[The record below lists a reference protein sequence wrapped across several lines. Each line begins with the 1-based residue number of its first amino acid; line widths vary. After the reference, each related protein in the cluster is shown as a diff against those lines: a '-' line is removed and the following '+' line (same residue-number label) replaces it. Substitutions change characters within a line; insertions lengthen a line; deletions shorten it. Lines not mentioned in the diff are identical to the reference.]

1 MKSEHAKDRSLSD
14 RLLGAFNRWFCSAA
28 GTWHTFIV
36 TGGLVVIE
44 QMFPHLD
51 PHGFWMLYILTVYSG
66 VTQPALAYSGKQS
79 SDQLAQLLTHAESIL
94 EQLQAVNQGA
104 NGANDGA
111 QQDHAN
117 QKGPE
122 ELGAGGGA

>member
-14 RLLGAFNRWFCSAA
+14 RILGGFNHWFSSAA

-36 TGGLVVIE
+36 TGGLVTVE

-51 PHGFWMLYILTVYSG
+51 PHGFWCLYILTVYSG

-79 SDQLAQLLTHAESIL
+79 SDQLAQLMTHAESIL

-104 NGANDGA
+104 NAANDGA
-111 QQDHAN
+111 QKDQAKQQGN
-117 QKGPE
+117 E